1 MYFFYVLS
9 IVSSAAMISA
19 VDVSFWIMVF
29 SGYVPTS
36 GISGSY
42 GSSIFSLRNLHIMFS
57 VVAESIYIP
66 TNSARG
72 LAFLRTVFST
82 YGL

>member
-42 GSSIFSLRNLHIMFS
+42 GSSIFSF
-57 VVAESIYIP
+57 
-66 TNSARG
+66 
-72 LAFLRTVFST
+72 
-82 YGL
+82 